1 VVNDDAVDDVIDNL
15 LPERL
20 AQLQRSSGLP
30 VVFGGAVRSTDE
42 GQRLVLSTLSGTL
55 GDSLAGLAVR
65 PGAGLGGT
73 VITRGVPCRVNDYAS
88 TAAITHDYD
97 AMVVHD
103 EKLTS
108 IFAFPVKVRGDVRG
122 VFYGAVR
129 DTPPIGDS
137 ALRSAGVVAARLE
150 KDLEI
155 MLRPADQPDLQRP
168 RRDMS
173 LRSRTAL
180 NDLAMIIRTT
190 DDPKLHERLVRI
202 HRELGGEAP
211 PPAPATTVA
220 ALAPRELEALRLVAV
235 GASNVEIAAQLDLS
249 PQTVKAYLRTAMRKL
264 DVRNRTAAVHAAR
277 SAGML

>member
-30 VVFGGAVRSTDE
+30 VVFGGAVRATDE

>member
-30 VVFGGAVRSTDE
+30 VVFGGAVRATDE

-150 KDLEI
+150 KELEI

>member
-30 VVFGGAVRSTDE
+30 VVFGGAVRATDE

-150 KDLEI
+150 KDLET